1 MKRLLALVVTLAMVL
16 SVLPTSVLAL
26 ETDSSAEPEVTAA
39 GETVVDTTDPAEEE
53 KPLAEEEKPAEETS
67 KPEET
72 PAEEAPAEEALPEEA
87 SEEKT
92 PEQEAAVS
100 YPAQDFKG
108 KDNGV
113 TVDVTAEEGAFPEGT
128 TMKVTKVTDNNV
140 IAAVKDAV
148 EGEVA
153 TVKAVDIAFFNA
165 EGTEIE
171 PLKEI
176 HVKLTS
182 DVVKQAETPVVVHVD
197 DEGEAKVVE
206 DTDVKKDAVEF
217 DVDAF
222 SVYAVVEPGST
233 VEEARATVNF
243 ISKGSNIAT
252 VYVKNSD
259 TAKELETIIYD
270 PGVGT
275 LGEGE
280 MFLGWTRTENY
291 NADSER
297 MTVDDVRDYMEKLD
311 IEEGDVVNLYAV
323 ISKVV
328 TLTYK
333 DEKGVALGSHKIQ
346 LIGSA
351 TSGDVTVNMAYT
363 PGDSEQNFEGWIV
376 QEGASNIT
384 KAVYNGNEITGGGT
398 AANPYQNETVLTIT
412 GNVTLSVDAPAGHWL
427 VFDENGKGATYN
439 APQFVKSGETTAR
452 PRPDA
457 EMQRFGYTFGGWYT
471 DAACTDGNEFN
482 FDATVEARTTVYAK
496 WTVVA
501 SANYT
506 VIIWKQNV
514 ALDGYDYAE
523 SFRLSGAPNT
533 TVSTVSGSGDTATIT
548 GRPGGNTVSYTGFTF
563 GRNDQ
568 NVTIKANGTSVV
580 NVYFDRKEYTM
591 TFQAPNGTYTRVY
604 NPSSNDD
611 DLYGVY
617 NNTYYKLSYYYGSWI
632 YYRNGGWQYYNG
644 NYYHPNYS
652 TVKTIKAHYEQ
663 DISSNFPIVGTNGTN
678 YNGWVWNSV
687 GSSIFDDDHQVPYID
702 VMREEDTLF
711 HAKLYGTGTTYE
723 YRYYTEALPGVTT
736 QYRFD
741 NKYFERHATVSI
753 SASGTVSATYEED
766 FSTMDA
772 FSRYKSYP
780 ELNPG
785 ESRELTDYGMDFYY
799 TRNKY
804 PILYNDGIY
813 VNGDGVE
820 TEQEGRGS
828 LKTTDDSD
836 YVYYQASLADME
848 NHFTPT
854 FGGYV
859 FVGWYLDKSCTQAF
873 DWSSTM
879 PKGGIKLYAKWVAV
893 QYRIFLH
900 ANVDPSDT
908 SLDWGG
914 QSMCFR
920 VDEDE
925 KLANGNKI
933 IGTRDEYEIVGWYTD
948 EAFTNPFNFD
958 AYTINSGL
966 PYLADY
972 DQTEPTELNKYS
984 LPEGDNT
991 NHDKTGGRI
1000 WITKKLDLYAKWRGT
1015 MKDGRGIQV
1024 IYDAL
1029 DGVNSANN
1037 QKLYT
1042 DPLYYLDDA
1051 NAIAQPAS
1059 IPTDSAN
1066 LHFVKWHVQKWN
1078 GSAWEDSGV
1087 IASPGD
1093 SFQILKANAKK
1104 EANPD
1109 WDHET
1114 ENEQYLYTIMVVAEY
1129 GPKQPP
1135 IDTHIEWFYNDGTGK
1150 DAIHSDTGLQINEAV
1165 DICEAQTRPG
1175 YRFLGWAKKNEYKA
1189 DSEEQIKDYADLGE
1203 DDLFLKYVPAEGE
1216 AAASW
1221 QAQNDE
1227 GTWVAVTQVAADEIL
1242 PYEALYAVW
1251 QAEFY
1256 VVNSGIDNATDEEN
1270 IITVTLTKDI
1280 ETNGYDLTQH
1290 IDLSTK
1296 LYGGYAIV
1304 PVEKID
1310 QPDSIVEA
1318 NAKAYD
1324 GDNWTWKAM
1333 AAEAG
1338 NKITPVAGSTY
1349 YVKAVPANKF
1359 LRPYTHYTYV
1369 YATGEIGDIFTI
1381 SAIDDAMYSKVGFV
1395 ITDPKDGKVV
1405 TTLTIKNERGGNS
1418 KTLKPDGIFS
1428 KRGVTSSDFLTYLKA
1443 TEFIKEGYEVSQF
1456 WVTFDGATVKGTVG
1470 RKLTGIDNKST
1481 IGASSVTV
1489 SSVPQWN

>member
-471 DAACTDGNEFN
+471 DKNCTNGNEFTFGN
-482 FDATVEARTTVYAK
+482 ELTESTTIYAK
-496 WTVVA
+496 WTA
-501 SANYT
+501 KATANYT
-506 VIIWKQNV
+506 VLIWKQNV
-514 ALDGYDYAE
+514 SGNGYDFAE
-523 SFRLSGAPNT
+523 SIPLSGSVDSTINT
-533 TVSTVSGSGDTATIT
+533 VTAAGSGDNRYARINN
-548 GRPGGNTVSYTGFTF
+548 RNYQWTGFHLNKF
-563 GRNDQ
+563 DQ
-568 NVTIKANGTSVV
+568 NVKIVPEGTAVV
-580 NVYFDRKEYTM
+580 NVYYDRTEYTL
-591 TFQAPNGTYTRVY
+591 TFQVKRGYIFSRWETIKEIKALYQQNISDNFPIDGYDGYVLDPQNSNIFTTGQVPFLDVMPAENTVFHLVTYGGNRTYHLKYYFEALPTDTDTVTYNGTEYTLHI
-604 NPSSNDD
+604 D
-611 DLYGVY
+611 
-617 NNTYYKLSYYYGSWI
+617 
-632 YYRNGGWQYYNG
+632 
-644 NYYHPNYS
+644 S
-652 TVKTIKAHYEQ
+652 TVKAPEL
-663 DISSNFPIVGTNGTN
+663 SSTKSEDFIDFVGFTQKESNPT
-678 YNGWVWNSV
+678 
-687 GSSIFDDDHQVPYID
+687 
-702 VMREEDTLF
+702 
-711 HAKLYGTGTTYE
+711 YGKDGTTSFDSNNTISL
-723 YRYYTEALPGVTT
+723 YY
-736 QYRFD
+736 
-741 NKYFERHATVSI
+741 S
-753 SASGTVSATYEED
+753 
-766 FSTMDA
+766 
-772 FSRYKSYP
+772 
-780 ELNPG
+780 
-785 ESRELTDYGMDFYY
+785 
-799 TRNKY
+799 RNKY
-804 PILYNDGIY
+804 PILYMDGVY
-813 VNGDGVE
+813 VDGDGNPVE
-820 TEQEGRGS
+820 GYSSRGKLNEVQNVVYGS
-828 LKTTDDSD
+828 NTSSYNKGGANYYEPAFNGFVFAGWYTDD
-836 YVYYQASLADME
+836 
-848 NHFTPT
+848 
-854 FGGYV
+854 
-859 FVGWYLDKSCTQAF
+859 KCTQPYTF
-873 DWSSTM
+873 TTM
-879 PKGGIKLYAKWVAV
+879 PEGGITVYAKWVQT
-893 QYRIFLH
+893 QYRVFLH
-900 ANVDPSDT
+900 PNAGPDT
-908 SLDWGG
+908 SLDWGSES
-914 QSMCFR
+914 QAMTFR
-920 VDEDE
+920 VS
-925 KLANGNKI
+925 NGGKVSVPT
-933 IGTRDEYEIVGWYTD
+933 GTRNEYEMIGWYLD
-948 EAFTNPFNFD
+948 EGCTKVFNAD
-958 AYTINSGL
+958 AYT
-966 PYLADY
+966 
-972 DQTEPTELNKYS
+972 LNDTTVTAAY
-984 LPEGDNT
+984 
-991 NHDKTGGRI
+991 DKTKDMTDPMDKWGNGATKNSDVDRP
-1000 WITKKLDLYAKWRGT
+1000 WITKKLDIYAKWHAVLVGAN
-1015 MKDGRGIQV
+1015 GIGV
-1024 IYDAL
+1024 LYDAN
-1029 DGVNSANN
+1029 GGTNAP
-1037 QKLYT
+1037 T
-1042 DPLYYLDDA
+1042 DKTLYLDSADA
-1051 NAIAQPAS
+1051 VAQAAPTAPAGKQFK
-1059 IPTDSAN
+1059 
-1066 LHFVKWHVQKWN
+1066 HWVVQKWDKTAN
-1078 GSAWEDSGV
+1078 KYVDTEV
-1087 IASPGD
+1087 TVEPGA
-1093 SFQILKANAKK
+1093 IYTVLKANAKVEEK
-1104 EANPD
+1104 QGSTADNPA
-1109 WDHET
+1109 
-1114 ENEQYLYTIMVVAEY
+1114 YTYTVQLRAEY
-1129 GPKQPP
+1129 GEKEEPASTQITWYSNVKDVNGNSLDLSKFTTTTTTQ
-1135 IDTHIEWFYNDGTGK
+1135 DTTGGWCVTDKEDGT
-1150 DAIHSDTGLQINEAV
+1150 LRINEA
-1165 DICEAQTRPG
+1165 INIRPADTFAYEG
-1175 YRFLGWAKKNEYKA
+1175 ATFLGWAKTAGATK
-1189 DSEEQIKDYADLGE
+1189 
-1203 DDLFLKYVPAEGE
+1203 DDLFLKYEGGKFYAQAKEGE
-1216 AAASW
+1216 GDW
-1221 QAQNDE
+1221 NVE
-1227 GTWVAVTQVAADEIL
+1227 VTQVAADERH
-1242 PYEALYAVW
+1242 PVDDLYAVW
-1251 QAEFY
+1251 EGSFFIY
-1256 VVNSGIDNATDEEN
+1256 HSGTAGGN
-1270 IITVTLTKDI
+1270 I
-1280 ETNGYDLTQH
+1280 ETHKVEEIMPYTYAD
-1290 IDLSTK
+1290 SSK
-1296 LYGGYAIV
+1296 LYGGYYLEGGV
-1304 PVEKID
+1304 TP
-1310 QPDSIVEA
+1310 
-1318 NAKAYD
+1318 NAAAYD
-1324 GDNWTWKAM
+1324 GSNWTWTTPQTSKSYTPKVGETIYLKEVPTTYLLPAEIDTFHKNTKQLHGIYLM
-1333 AAEAG
+1333 SSTDDKNYKEAG
-1338 NKITPVAGSTY
+1338 YVVGGKTY
-1349 YVKAVPANKF
+1349 QKGDLYNDVTIVPG
-1359 LRPYTHYTYV
+1359 P
-1369 YATGEIGDIFTI
+1369 
-1381 SAIDDAMYSKVGFV
+1381 
-1395 ITDPKDGKVV
+1395 
-1405 TTLTIKNERGGNS
+1405 NS
-1418 KTLKPDGIFS
+1418 DFAEKTLKVNDVSGNTSGLILMAQYLQLSGDSYTGFGSAKGLKTIKCYWVTPDGIT
-1428 KRGVTSSDFLTYLKA
+1428 VT
-1443 TEFIKEGYEVSQF
+1443 
-1456 WVTFDGATVKGTVG
+1456 GAKQRAVTVKDANKDGVIKVQQTLPEV
-1470 RKLTGIDNKST
+1470 KYKDAKVKIGIL
-1481 IGASSVTV
+1481 VR
-1489 SSVPQWN
+1489 